1 MSSGTP
7 PYRQYGGVTPA
18 LGFCSGAFVKRFILF
33 MQTLETSKVVCVS
46 KTADYKLPMFGC
58 FGAKL
63 CQPDFLP
70 NKRRVTFW
78 ISLSSMFDLKRLK
91 PCVHGIVTWSQ
102 MPVFKTVLWFL
113 FFSSIKRI
121 GYHCISFDIK
131 KLQQRKQKSLILH
144 HSASR
149 VLISCPNSIKT

>member
-1 MSSGTP
+1 MLWGKMW
-7 PYRQYGGVTPA
+7 R
-18 LGFCSGAFVKRFILF
+18 
-33 MQTLETSKVVCVS
+33 
-46 KTADYKLPMFGC
+46 
-58 FGAKL
+58 KL
-63 CQPDFLP
+63 CQLDFLP

-121 GYHCISFDIK
+121 GYYCISFDIK

-144 HSASR
+144 HSASC
-149 VLISCPNSIKT
+149 VLISCPNSIKTWLLKNWRLLGTLLTSSGSASQTTMNRLTFELLSHSGEGVFW